1 MYHSKARKAVIV
13 VCWIVVWQLAALAID
28 NSIMLATPLEALE
41 ALWVRLPQLAFRQTI
56 GMSLLRI
63 ALGFTLGC
71 IVALIGAT
79 FSKRFSIIEEILSPV
94 ISLLK
99 NIPVASFVVILLIW
113 WGSSFLAVAISFLI
127 VLPNV
132 YVNTLEGLKNTDE
145 KMLEMARVLKMP
157 LWNRFFYIYRPALQP
172 YLCSALKISLGMSWK
187 SGVAAEVI
195 GTPDFSIGE
204 ALYMSKIY
212 LDTAGVFA
220 WTAVIVVLS
229 FAFEKLVMYLV
240 QCFFAWEPACK
251 KARGGR
257 SGETTITLEAVG
269 KHYGEQ
275 QVLTQVSA
283 CYDNQQIHTLSTPSG
298 SGKTTLLRLIAGLE
312 QPDAGSIQCSDRCSM
327 MFQEDRLCEEYSAIR
342 NVEMV
347 TGNRERAKAALL
359 QLLEKEALDKPCKQL
374 SGGMKRRVAL
384 VRALE
389 ADSDYVLL
397 DEPFTGMDAATR
409 QVAWDYIQA
418 RIEARTLLVATHI

>member
-41 ALWVRLPQLAFRQTI
+41 ALWVRLPQLAFWQTI

-63 ALGFTLGC
+63 ALGFSLGC

-229 FAFEKLVMYLV
+229 FVFEKLVMYLV

-251 KARGGR
+251 KAQGGR
-257 SGETTITLEAVG
+257 SGETTITLEAVS
-269 KHYGEQ
+269 KRYGEQ
-275 QVLTQVSA
+275 QVLTQVDA

-312 QPDAGSIQCSDRCSM
+312 QPDAGSIQCSGRCSM

-359 QLLEKEALDKPCKQL
+359 QLLEEDALDKPCKQL

-389 ADSDYVLL
+389 AESDYVLL
-397 DEPFTGMDAATR
+397 DEPFTGMDAVTR
-409 QVAWDYIQA
+409 QAAWDYIQA
-418 RIEARTLLVATHI
+418 RIEARILLVATHI